1 VTAPG
6 RPAGPSTGPRGGG
19 ADGDRGRALG
29 TLTGDAIGD
38 ALGMPCQMMS
48 RPEVLDRFGPHGLT
62 GFEPADTDHPL
73 AAGMAAGSV
82 TDDTEQALVLARLL
96 QAGGGRV
103 DAADFVAALL
113 DWEAEMR
120 ARGSLDLLGPST
132 RGALARGAG
141 GGIDRGVRPVR
152 GDQRRGHAQ
161 RPVRSTGWWV
171 SAPTAASSPPPTGCR
186 SGSAASVVSTNSAGD
201 AHTGALIAALA
212 AGRP

>member
-29 TLTGDAIGD
+29 TLTGLAIGD

-132 RGALARGAG
+132 RGALARVLAGESTAESGRFGVTSGAAMRRDPSDRPAG
-141 GGIDRGVRPVR
+141 GFRRRRLHRRHRRPGAVPGQPHPSFR
-152 GDQRRGHAQ
+152 QI
-161 RPVRSTGWWV
+161 
-171 SAPTAASSPPPTGCR
+171 APGMPTP
-186 SGSAASVVSTNSAGD
+186 
-201 AHTGALIAALA
+201 AL
-212 AGRP
+212 